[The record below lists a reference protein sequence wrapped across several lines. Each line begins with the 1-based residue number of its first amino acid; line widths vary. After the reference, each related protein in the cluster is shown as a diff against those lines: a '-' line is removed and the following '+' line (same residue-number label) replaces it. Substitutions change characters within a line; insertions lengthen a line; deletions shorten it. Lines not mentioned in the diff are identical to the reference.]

1 MNSKLNVK
9 FSSVKKAAGVALNR
23 TKQITG
29 KPQDN
34 SVDIYQKLRPE
45 QFDIIAK
52 VYGEDGL
59 ERYIKHME
67 AKRMRG
73 K

>member
-1 MNSKLNVK
+1 MPSMLNSKFNAVR
-9 FSSVKKAAGVALNR
+9 KAASVAITR
-23 TKQITG
+23 TKQVTG
-29 KPQDN
+29 KPNDR

-59 ERYIKHME
+59 EKYIKHME
-67 AKRMRG
+67 AIRMKG